1 MVYGTNSNGVV
12 NNNQYLIYNYKL
24 DKFYPFVP
32 FSISSDSKKRDHDQ
46 EFKIMKEIS
55 ETIKIEE
62 NPSLWYPI
70 WNLPF

>member
-1 MVYGTNSNGVV
+1 
-12 NNNQYLIYNYKL
+12 LIYNYKL

-32 FSISSDSKKRDHDQ
+32 YSSSWNSKKRNHDQ

-55 ETIKIEE
+55 DTIKIEE

-70 WNLPF
+70 WNIPF